1 MQRDSDARTV
11 AAEIRHEKVDCG
23 GVKLHCAVSG
33 EAGRPLLLFLH
44 GFPEFWAAWR
54 GPMAHFAERG
64 WLCVAPDLR
73 GYNLSDKPEG
83 VEAYRAKHLV
93 NDVLAVASHY
103 GDGNP
108 DGKFALV
115 AHDWGG
121 AVAWAVAIAHPDK
134 LKRLV
139 MINSAHPYT
148 FWRELSNNPAQQKA
162 SEYMNV
168 FRLPKA
174 ERLLSENGYARLLG
188 AFMHLGEAWRAE
200 LVAAWSQ
207 PGALTGGLNYYRAS
221 PLYPPT
227 PDDPGAKKLQFKPE
241 HFMVRVPTLVL
252 WGERDTALLP
262 GLLEGLD
269 QCVPDLKVVRVT
281 DASHWIVHE
290 KPGLICSEMGKFLK
304 EEHG

>member
-1 MQRDSDARTV
+1 MT
-11 AAEIRHEKVDCG
+11 AEFRHEHVDCG

-33 EAGRPLLLFLH
+33 EAGRPLMLFLH

-54 GPMAHFAERG
+54 KPMEYFAARG

-83 VEAYRAKHLV
+83 VEPYKAKHLI

-103 GDGNP
+103 AG
-108 DGKFALV
+108 GKFALV

-121 AVAWAVAIAHPDK
+121 AVAWAVAIGHPHR
-134 LKRLV
+134 LQRLV
-139 MINSAHPYT
+139 MINSPHPYL

-174 ERLLSENGYARLLG
+174 ERVLSENGYARLLA
-188 AFMHLGEAWRAE
+188 AFTHLDEAWRAE

-221 PLYPPT
+221 PLYPAT
-227 PDDPGAKKLQFKPE
+227 ADDPGAKKLRFEAKD
-241 HFMVRVPTLVL
+241 FMVRVPTLVL
-252 WGERDTALLP
+252 WGDRDTALLP
-262 GLLEGLD
+262 GLLDGLG
-269 QCVPDLKVVRVT
+269 QCVPDLKLVRVP

-290 KPGLICSEMGKFLK
+290 KPDLVCSEIEKFVSP
-304 EEHG
+304 

>member
-1 MQRDSDARTV
+1 MKTD
-11 AAEIRHEKVDCG
+11 IRHESVDCG
-23 GVKLHCAVSG
+23 SVKLHCAIAG
-33 EAGRPLLLFLH
+33 ETGRPLMLFLH

-54 GPMAHFAERG
+54 KPMAYFAERG

-83 VEAYRAKHLV
+83 VDAYKAKHLV
-93 NDVLAVASHY
+93 NDVLAVAAHY
-103 GDGNP
+103 AH
-108 DGKFALV
+108 GKIVLV

-121 AVAWAVAIAHPDK
+121 AVAWAVAIGHPDR
-134 LKRLV
+134 LERLV
-139 MINSAHPYT
+139 MINSPHPYL

-162 SEYMNV
+162 SEYMNL

-174 ERLLSENGYARLLG
+174 ERVLQENGYARLLA
-188 AFMHLGEAWRAE
+188 AFTHLGEAWRAE

-227 PDDPGAKKLQFKPE
+227 ADDPGAKKLRLEPKD
-241 HFMVRVPTLVL
+241 FMVRVPTLVL
-252 WGERDTALLP
+252 WGERDTALLTGCLD
-262 GLLEGLD
+262 GLG
-269 QCVPDLKVVRVT
+269 QCVPDLKIVRAP

-290 KPGLICSEMGKFLK
+290 RLDLVCSEIERFVGKA
-304 EEHG
+304 HG